1 MGLINYSYSIIGD
14 CNNTSSGEFTL
25 SFTAS
30 TPPLSIIWTNPTGG
44 TYINEVITSN
54 PYTITNLSAG
64 TYDFNLRDSDPTTNN
79 IQSVTIAITSQCT
92 ITLESF
98 FNTNCGL
105 NNGILIARTPINVYG
120 NLIKLYKDGFFV
132 NSAST
137 LVTEYYFRNLET
149 GLYHATVED
158 YGGCMGISNSCIV
171 GESAALDFGFFITNN
186 AGCTTQSGQIFVTG
200 ITGVEPYTY
209 KWGGSIPNNQTGST
223 ITGLT
228 SATYELTLTD
238 SVGCT
243 TSKFATVSN
252 SQPLGLVNYT
262 LTSPSCF
269 QNDGEITFI
278 ISGGSAPYNYLLSNG
293 VSQTIISNQV
303 TFIGLSAGDYSLR
316 VTDSGLCNITIPVSL
331 RTPSLF
337 SVITTSKTNASC
349 NSLGTFTTNLAGGT
363 PPYRL
368 VLSSSTQITTQNSN
382 INTTT
387 FSNLIPNTYNI
398 TINDRSNVC
407 TYNEEFIIENE
418 QHFDISVVTTVD
430 SCRSGN
436 GTVTVEV
443 IPYITGLTYQYFLSN
458 GLFSVP
464 TTSTTYTFTGLP
476 SNDYL
481 ITVNDNTTCSM
492 SGFTIVDFTEP
503 YKLFLYPTDCLNG
516 EGGTI
521 SALIQETE
529 GPYNL
534 TWSPNVNGQTGI
546 YVTGLTAG
554 TYTLTVS
561 GENNC
566 LTSRVVN
573 ISCPPKGVTNYS
585 FKYSTGVKETIP
597 TTKLTLRNMMYS
609 GYTSLVGNATN
620 CTLSSATF
628 NLKVDIGGTEYEF
641 PFYYTESFDNIPDLT
656 YFAPI
661 IESSILTIPN
671 IQSCTVDAEKNTIN
685 ILAKADSTTEY
696 YKGETITF
704 TIKIYFVIKC
714 LSVNDIVCT

>member
-1 MGLINYSYSIIGD
+1 L
-14 CNNTSSGEFTL
+14 
-25 SFTAS
+25 
-30 TPPLSIIWTNPTGG
+30 
-44 TYINEVITSN
+44 
-54 PYTITNLSAG
+54 
-64 TYDFNLRDSDPTTNN
+64 
-79 IQSVTIAITSQCT
+79 
-92 ITLESF
+92 
-98 FNTNCGL
+98 
-105 NNGILIARTPINVYG
+105 
-120 NLIKLYKDGFFV
+120 
-132 NSAST
+132 
-137 LVTEYYFRNLET
+137 
-149 GLYHATVED
+149 GLYYATVED
-158 YGGCMGISNSCIV
+158 YGGCMGTSNSCIL
-171 GESAALDFGFFITNN
+171 GEQSELDFGFFVTNN
-186 AGCTTQSGQIFVTG
+186 AACTTQSGQIFVTG
-200 ITGVEPYTY
+200 VTGVEPYIY
-209 KWGGSIPNNQTGST
+209 KWGGIISGNQTGST

-228 SATYELTLTD
+228 SGAYELTLTD
-238 SVGCT
+238 SRGCT
-243 TSKFATVSN
+243 KTKITTVSN
-252 SQPLGLVNYT
+252 SQPLGLVDYT
-262 LTSPSCF
+262 STSPSCF
-269 QNDGEITFI
+269 QNDGEISFI

-293 VSQTIISNQV
+293 VSQTLITNQV
-303 TFIGLSAGDYSLR
+303 TFTGLSAGDYSLK
-316 VTDSGLCNITIPVSL
+316 VTDSGLCNITNSVSL
-331 RTPSLF
+331 RTPALF

-368 VLSSSTQITTQNSN
+368 VLSSSTQVTTQNSN

-407 TYNEEFIIENE
+407 AYNEEFIIENE
-418 QHFDISVVTTVD
+418 QHFDISVVPTID
-430 SCRSGN
+430 SCKSSN

-458 GLFSVP
+458 GLYSVP
-464 TTSTTYTFTGLP
+464 TTSTTYTFTNLP
-476 SNDYL
+476 ASDYL
-481 ITVNDNTTCSM
+481 VTVKDNTTCTL
-492 SGFTIVDFTEP
+492 SGFTLVDYTEP
-503 YKLFLYPTDCLNG
+503 YNLFLYPTGCLNG
-516 EGGTI
+516 NGGTI
-521 SALIQETE
+521 TALIQETE

-534 TWSPNVNGQTGI
+534 IWSQNVNGQTGI

-554 TYTLTVS
+554 TYNLTVS

-566 LTSRVVN
+566 LTSRTVE
-573 ISCPPKGVTNYS
+573 ITCPPRGITNYS
-585 FKYSTGVKETIP
+585 FKYSTGVKETTP

-609 GYTSLVGNATN
+609 GYTSLVGNTTN